1 MAKVTGLAGVLVW
14 TEPARFEAMRAF
26 YVDVLGLTPRSDRD
40 EFVNFEWGGQRLT
53 IHTHSDVSGSTSEP
67 HRVMLNLAVDG
78 IEELVQRAVDAG
90 VEVLRRPERES
101 WGGIVASLV
110 DPDGTTV
117 QLFELP
123 ER

>member
-1 MAKVTGLAGVLVW
+1 MAAVVGLAGVLVW
-14 TEPARFEAMRAF
+14 TEASRFDALRSF

-40 EFVNFEWGGQRLT
+40 GFVNFEWGDQRLT
-53 IHTHSDVSGSTSEP
+53 IHLHDAVSGPTNEP
-67 HRVMLNLAVDG
+67 HRVMLNLAVEG
-78 IEELVQRAVDAG
+78 IDELVRRARDAG
-90 VEVLRRPERES
+90 VTVLRPPERES

-123 ER
+123 E